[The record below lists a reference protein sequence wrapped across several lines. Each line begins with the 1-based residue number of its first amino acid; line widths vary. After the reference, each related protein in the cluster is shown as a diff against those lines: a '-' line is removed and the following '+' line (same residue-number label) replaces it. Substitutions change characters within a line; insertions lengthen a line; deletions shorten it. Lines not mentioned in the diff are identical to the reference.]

1 MAPFTTH
8 PYKHAKTQTP
18 QQVRFLG
25 ICLLYGNHHCVPDV
39 LGTDGHKHRGQ
50 WSLPLTGSKCLC
62 RCHAGS
68 IRMRRFCETT
78 GFTSCRHDRR
88 GISRIQVNR
97 ASSFSIFR
105 SFGRYETTQRI
116 CPSPRW
122 KTLTTENTCSSWPIR
137 AERLTHS
144 VLSVDEMAR
153 RTGPTFGLT
162 PATSSKKRKRWP
174 RQNAGA
180 SDRSKR
186 GRCLMR
192 WTTALPLGRAHT
204 IGD

>member
-39 LGTDGHKHRGQ
+39 LGTDGDKHRDR

-68 IRMRRFCETT
+68 IRMRRICETT

-88 GISRIQVNR
+88 GTSRIQVNR
-97 ASSFSIFR
+97 ALSCSIFR

-116 CPSPRW
+116 CPSLRW
-122 KTLTTENTCSSWPIR
+122 RMQTTENTCSRWSIK
-137 AERLTHS
+137 AERLTNS
-144 VLSVDEMAR
+144 VLQAR
-153 RTGPTFGLT
+153 EWL
-162 PATSSKKRKRWP
+162 KR
-174 RQNAGA
+174 
-180 SDRSKR
+180 
-186 GRCLMR
+186 L
-192 WTTALPLGRAHT
+192 
-204 IGD
+204 